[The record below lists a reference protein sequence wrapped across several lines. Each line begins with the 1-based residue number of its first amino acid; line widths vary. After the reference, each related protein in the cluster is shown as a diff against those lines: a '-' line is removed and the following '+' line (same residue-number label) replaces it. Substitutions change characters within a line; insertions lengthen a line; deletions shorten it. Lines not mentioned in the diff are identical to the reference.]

1 MTLAII
7 DLPDVMPEIEE
18 LIEYPPVFSNSFSK
32 LSRFQASDSSGEVPA
47 HPILVGSGHPF
58 VVGSG
63 HPFAVGSG
71 HPFCGR
77 IRANRLFLKILSRKR
92 WIFVLFSTFLTV
104 FSVSTL
110 KSPSPETGRIL
121 GIEGLCIVHSHPDL
135 TNSSVWGS
143 QNSRLYPQGR

>member
-47 HPILVGSGHPF
+47 HPGSGHPF

-63 HPFAVGSG
+63 QTERS
-71 HPFCGR
+71 
-77 IRANRLFLKILSRKR
+77 
-92 WIFVLFSTFLTV
+92 
-104 FSVSTL
+104 
-110 KSPSPETGRIL
+110 
-121 GIEGLCIVHSHPDL
+121 
-135 TNSSVWGS
+135 
-143 QNSRLYPQGR
+143 